1 MRVLTKKAVA
11 AQIMLL
17 LLWAVSP
24 ARQAPA
30 QLPSP
35 SLTDVQ
41 SVYLFNF
48 AKFVRWPAGAE
59 HNSLTICI
67 AGQKVYAET
76 LIDGHALA
84 VRTIQHPE
92 EVNGCGILFIG
103 TSARAS
109 MEGLLAAIEGKPVLS
124 VSDSPGFL
132 DHGGMIQ
139 FVTMDNRVRFSVNLA
154 PVAKSGI
161 SLSSELLKVAVNVK
175 ASGGGAP

>member
-1 MRVLTKKAVA
+1 
-11 AQIMLL
+11 
-17 LLWAVSP
+17 
-24 ARQAPA
+24 
-30 QLPSP
+30 
-35 SLTDVQ
+35 
-41 SVYLFNF
+41 
-48 AKFVRWPAGAE
+48 
-59 HNSLTICI
+59 
-67 AGQKVYAET
+67 VYAET
-76 LIDGHALA
+76 LTKIVTGEQIDGHALA